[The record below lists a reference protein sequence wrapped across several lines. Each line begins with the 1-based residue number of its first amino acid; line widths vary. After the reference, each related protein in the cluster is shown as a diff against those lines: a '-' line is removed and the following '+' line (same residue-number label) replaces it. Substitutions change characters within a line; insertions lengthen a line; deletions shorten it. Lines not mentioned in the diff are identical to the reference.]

1 MKTSAAILLVATLPM
16 MTACGQDSKP
26 AAAAETVK
34 DGVLHV
40 NAAAARKLVEGAKE
54 KKVIVLD
61 VRTPEEFKA
70 GHLKGAFNADF
81 NGKEFAKAVAELD
94 KEATVVV
101 HCQAGGRSKRSLPK
115 LKELGFRNLVH
126 LDGGFGDWEAA
137 GFPVEK

>member
-101 HCQAGGRSKRSLPK
+101 HCQAGGRSTRA
-115 LKELGFRNLVH
+115 LKTFQELGFEHLIH
-126 LDGGFGDWEAA
+126 LDDGFGGWADA
-137 GFPVEK
+137 GKPVVK